1 MTTVSDIYNNLCEL
15 APIESQLD
23 FDNAGFLVGRSDR
36 EVKKVLLSLDITDEV
51 ISEAEML
58 GAELIVSHHP
68 LIFTPLRALTDSS
81 YGSKALKMAE
91 KNIAAICMHTNLDIA
106 KGGVN
111 DILLSLMGAEGT
123 DCLDEDGCG
132 RIGEFDSD
140 IAFKDFLIQCKA
152 ALNAKGLRYYDAGKP
167 VKRIAVMGGSGGDSI
182 DAAFNKGCD
191 TYLTADIKYHQ
202 FLSAQELGINLI
214 DGDHFYTENPVIP
227 VLADRLSSAFPQ
239 VEFIVSKLHH
249 AIIDFV

>member
-68 LIFTPLRALTDSS
+68 LIFTPLRALTNSS
-81 YGSKALKMAE
+81 SGSKALKMAE

-140 IAFKDFLIQCKA
+140 IAFKDFLILCKA

-182 DAAFNKGCD
+182 DSAFNKGCD

-202 FLSAQELGINLI
+202 FLRAQELGINLI